1 MKKILFSFPKEL
13 LLGAGLWL
21 LASGLFAQQCKVKP
35 IVKTCM
41 SSLDPYQYDAY
52 VVKDIIYAAKT
63 KKESIEFAV
72 YSGEDY
78 KLVFCKTELPQ
89 DVGITIYDGNPSSK
103 KSKIV
108 YMDESGKKDKFVCN
122 FHPTST
128 GSFFIQYEIPASTAP
143 DQKGCFVV
151 LIGIKE

>member
-1 MKKILFSFPKEL
+1 MKKTLTPKGLLAGVGL
-13 LLGAGLWL
+13 LLI
-21 LASGLFAQQCKVKP
+21 ASGLFAQQCKVKP

-41 SSLDPYQYDAY
+41 SSLTPYQYDAY
-52 VVKDIIYAAKT
+52 AVKEIQYAAKT
-63 KKESIEFAV
+63 KKESIEFSV

-89 DVGITIYDGNPSSK
+89 EVGITIYDGNPTNK
-103 KSKIV
+103 KSQIV

-122 FHPTST
+122 FHPTKT
-128 GSFFIQYEIPASTAP
+128 GNYFIEYDIPAATSP